1 MSAEPVDAER
11 PIHPIRPI
19 RALRRPW
26 TVEILTADEI
36 EQVHETSLRVL
47 AEIGLEV
54 RSPTVVADLAREGA
68 DVDEAA
74 MRVRFPAPM
83 VETALAVVP
92 PTFTLAGRDPAYDLP
107 IDGSAGYLST
117 DGTPSEIVDLETGM
131 RRPTT
136 LADLR
141 DTTLLGDAVPEIGY
155 LWPAVAPADVDP
167 RMQSVEAARIM
178 LANSTKHANHNE
190 CYSAFDARA
199 VLEMGAAVVGGEDEL
214 RRRPVISTYQ
224 CAISPL
230 MFDGGPIE
238 AALEFARAG
247 VPTGFV
253 TMAVGMAAAPAT
265 LAGHLVSTNAELL
278 GGITILETLVP
289 GTPTYYGPYQA
300 FMDLRSGGMNL
311 AWGPEDVM
319 LKLASAQLGR
329 RYGLRINIQGFQTG
343 AKTQDWQAG
352 AQHGIS
358 LMTIAIAG
366 SAELIAATG
375 TIYGAGVWAHENVL
389 LDAELFDIICRATEG
404 FEVSEETLA
413 FDAIREAGPGGH
425 FLASPHTLRHMR
437 DRWTAHL
444 FGAETW
450 EEWEAAG
457 RPSAR
462 ERAHERVKQI
472 LAEHQPEPLPDDV
485 AAELDRLV
493 ERHRRTLADG

>member
-1 MSAEPVDAER
+1 MSAAPEGSGSG
-11 PIHPIRPI
+11 IRS
-19 RALRRPW
+19 LRRPW
-26 TVEILTADEI
+26 TVEVLTADEL

-54 RSPTVVADLAREGA
+54 RSPTVVAELARAGA
-68 DVDEAA
+68 DVDETA

-83 VETALAVVP
+83 VDAALAVVP
-92 PTFTLAGRDPAYDLP
+92 PSFVLAARDPALDLS

-117 DGTPSEIVDLETGM
+117 DGTPSDIVDLQTGM
-131 RRPTT
+131 RRQST

-141 DTTLLGDAVPEIGY
+141 DATVLGDAVPEIGY
-155 LWPAVAPADVDP
+155 LWPAVAPTDVDP
-167 RMQSVEAARIM
+167 RMQSVETARVM

-190 CYSAFDARA
+190 CYSARDARA

-238 AALEFARAG
+238 AALEFGHAG
-247 VPTGFV
+247 VPCGFV

-289 GTPTYYGPYQA
+289 GAPTYYGPYQA

-319 LKLASAQLGR
+319 LKLAAAQLGR
-329 RYGLRINIQGFQTG
+329 RYGLRINIQGCQTG

-375 TIYGAGVWAHENVL
+375 TVYGAGVWAHENVV
-389 LDAELFDIICRATEG
+389 LDAELFDIICRAVEG

-413 FDAIREAGPGGH
+413 FDTIREVGPGGH
-425 FLASPHTLRHMR
+425 FLASPHTLHHMR
-437 DRWTAHL
+437 ERWTPHL
-444 FGAETW
+444 FGQETW

-472 LAEHQPEPLPDDV
+472 LAEHEPEPLPDDV
-485 AAELDRLV
+485 AAELDRIV
-493 ERHRRTLADG
+493 ERHRRSLED

>member
-1 MSAEPVDAER
+1 MSAAPQSSER
-11 PIHPIRPI
+11 RIRS
-19 RALRRPW
+19 LRRPW
-26 TVEILTADEI
+26 TVEVLTADEL
-36 EQVHETSLRVL
+36 ERVHETSLRVL
-47 AEIGLEV
+47 AEVGLEV
-54 RSPTVVADLAREGA
+54 RSATVLAELARAGA
-68 DVDEAA
+68 DVDETA

-83 VETALAVVP
+83 VEAALGAVP
-92 PTFTLAGRDPAYDLP
+92 PSFLLAARDPALDLP

-117 DGTPSEIVDLETGM
+117 DGTPSDIVDLDTGM
-131 RRPTT
+131 RRPST

-141 DTTLLGDAVPEIGY
+141 DATVLGDAVPEIGY
-155 LWPAVAPADVDP
+155 LWPAVAPTDVDP

-190 CYSAFDARA
+190 CYSGRDARA
-199 VLEMGAAVVGGEDEL
+199 VLEMGAAVAGGEDEL
-214 RRRPVISTYQ
+214 RRRPILSTYQ

-230 MFDGGPIE
+230 MYDGGPIE
-238 AALEFARAG
+238 AALEFGRAG
-247 VPTGFV
+247 VPCGFV

-352 AQHGIS
+352 AQHALS

-366 SAELIAATG
+366 TAELIAATG
-375 TIYGAGVWAHENVL
+375 TIYGAGVWAHENVV
-389 LDAELFDIICRATEG
+389 LDAELFDIICRAVEG
-404 FEVSEETLA
+404 FEVSEDTLA
-413 FDAIREAGPGGH
+413 FDTIREVGPGGH
-425 FLASPHTLRHMR
+425 FLASPHTLAHMR

-444 FGAETW
+444 FGSETW

-457 RPSAR
+457 RPSTR
-462 ERAHERVKQI
+462 ERAHERVQRI
-472 LAEHQPEPLPDDV
+472 LAEHEPEPLPDDV
-485 AAELDRLV
+485 TVELDRIV
-493 ERHRRTLADG
+493 ERHRRSLDEG

>member
-1 MSAEPVDAER
+1 MSAAPQSSER
-11 PIHPIRPI
+11 RIRS
-19 RALRRPW
+19 LRRPW
-26 TVEILTADEI
+26 TVEVLTADEL
-36 EQVHETSLRVL
+36 ERVHETSLRVL
-47 AEIGLEV
+47 AEVGLEV
-54 RSPTVVADLAREGA
+54 RSATVLAELARAGA
-68 DVDEAA
+68 DVDETA

-83 VETALAVVP
+83 VEAALGAVP
-92 PTFTLAGRDPAYDLP
+92 PSFLLAARDPALDLP

-117 DGTPSEIVDLETGM
+117 DGTPSDIVDLDTGM
-131 RRPTT
+131 RRPST

-141 DTTLLGDAVPEIGY
+141 DATVLGDAVPEIGY
-155 LWPAVAPADVDP
+155 LWPAVAPTDVDP

-190 CYSAFDARA
+190 CYSGRDARA
-199 VLEMGAAVVGGEDEL
+199 VLEMGAAVAGGEDEL
-214 RRRPVISTYQ
+214 RRRPILSTYQ

-230 MFDGGPIE
+230 MYDGGPIE
-238 AALEFARAG
+238 AALEFGRAG
-247 VPTGFV
+247 VPCGFV

-352 AQHGIS
+352 AQHALS

-366 SAELIAATG
+366 TAELIAATG
-375 TIYGAGVWAHENVL
+375 TIYGAGVWAHENVV
-389 LDAELFDIICRATEG
+389 LDAELFDIICRAVEG
-404 FEVSEETLA
+404 FEVSEDTLA
-413 FDAIREAGPGGH
+413 FDTIREVGPGGH
-425 FLASPHTLRHMR
+425 FLASPHTLAHMR

-444 FGAETW
+444 FGSETW

-457 RPSAR
+457 RPSTR

-472 LAEHQPEPLPDDV
+472 LAEHEPEPLPDDV
-485 AAELDRLV
+485 TVELDRIV
-493 ERHRRTLADG
+493 ERHRRSLDEG

>member
-1 MSAEPVDAER
+1 MSAEPQGSGPR
-11 PIHPIRPI
+11 IRS
-19 RALRRPW
+19 LRRPW
-26 TVEILTADEI
+26 TVEVLSADEL

-47 AEIGLEV
+47 AEVGLEV
-54 RSPTVVADLAREGA
+54 RSPTVVADLALAGA
-68 DVDEAA
+68 DVDETT

-83 VETALAVVP
+83 VGAALAAVP
-92 PTFTLAGRDPAYDLP
+92 PSFVLAARDPALDLP

-117 DGTPSEIVDLETGM
+117 DGTTSDIVDLETGM

-141 DTTLLGDAVPEIGY
+141 DATVLGDAVPEIGY
-155 LWPAVAPADVDP
+155 LWPAVAPTDVDP
-167 RMQSVEAARIM
+167 RMQSVEAGRIL

-190 CYSAFDARA
+190 CYSARDARA
-199 VLEMGAAVVGGEDEL
+199 VLEMGAAIAGGEDEL
-214 RRRPVISTYQ
+214 RRRPVLSTYQ

-230 MFDGGPIE
+230 MYDGGPIE
-238 AALEFARAG
+238 AALEFGRAG
-247 VPTGFV
+247 VPCGFV

-278 GGITILETLVP
+278 GGITILETLAP
-289 GTPTYYGPYQA
+289 GAPTYYGPYQA

-319 LKLASAQLGR
+319 LKLAAAQLGR

-358 LMTIAIAG
+358 VMTIAIAG

-375 TIYGAGVWAHENVL
+375 TIYGAGVWAHENVV
-389 LDAELFDIICRATEG
+389 LDAELFDIVCRATEG
-404 FEVSEETLA
+404 FEVSEETLG
-413 FDAIREAGPGGH
+413 FDAIREVGPGGH

-437 DRWTAHL
+437 ERWTAHL

-450 EEWEAAG
+450 EDWEAAG

-472 LAEHQPEPLPDDV
+472 LAEHQPDPLPDDV
-485 AAELDRLV
+485 AAELDRIV
-493 ERHRRTLADG
+493 ERHRRSLED